1 MNHVTSG
8 NGTSRHFALRI
19 NCVALGAKR
28 TSGLRDLSTDQDQAS
43 QGRAGLI
50 WVPYCADQRSGNCRR
65 RRFQNSP
72 VKVRCRHAALC
83 SPMSLSRIARRSVS
97 PLSVPTSS
105 APHEAA
111 VALDIRC
118 EDCDEASA
126 DCHRV

>member
-43 QGRAGLI
+43 QGRAGFI

-72 VKVRCRHAALC
+72 VKVRCRHAAPVFSNDRVEDRAPFSQSFERADL
-83 SPMSLSRIARRSVS
+83 VS
-97 PLSVPTSS
+97 
-105 APHEAA
+105 AHEAA
-111 VALDIRC
+111 VALNIRC